1 MNPQILIIIALLTP
15 LLGAVLSLAFYSRV
29 KISAGLAFLALTVST
44 VASVALMASCHS
56 AQVHAVQ
63 VGGWEAP
70 YGIVLVADGLTS
82 ILLVACQLVGLV
94 TVVFCY
100 HRLESFY
107 LRRFL
112 FPLLLTLILGANG
125 AFLTGDLFNL
135 YVWFEV
141 LLLSSFAIMTMSKGI
156 EGRRTAW
163 NYVVINLISSMMF
176 LLAAGLIYGKTGTL
190 NFAELRLRFEGS
202 EQSFLITSSAA
213 LLFGAFGIKSALIPL
228 AFWLPSSYP
237 KLPAPLVALFA
248 GILTKVGLYAF
259 FRVFGMVFSNGET
272 FVHQD
277 VLLIVANIT
286 IVGGVLG
293 AIAQKEMKKILSFHI
308 ISQVGYMALALALY
322 TPAAIA
328 AGIFYLA
335 HHIVVK
341 ANLFFVTDLVKAHAG
356 STVIEHR
363 TGVLTSSP
371 VITGLFAVSAL
382 SLAGLPPLSG
392 FFAKFSL
399 LKAAAEDQAYFSLT
413 VAVLVG
419 ILTLFSMLKIW
430 RGKFWGAV
438 DDGEVRPAPH
448 RPLVM
453 SCVFLSLFSIA
464 VGVAA
469 EPLFRY
475 SMDAASVIM
484 EPTNYYKAVLQK
496 P

>member
-1 MNPQILIIIALLTP
+1 MNPQVLIILALLAP
-15 LLGAVLSLAFYSRV
+15 FVGAIFALASYTKV
-29 KISAGLAFLALTVST
+29 KVSASFAFLALLVST
-44 VASVALMASCHS
+44 VASVALMVSCHS
-56 AQVHAVQ
+56 GQVFALH

-82 ILLVACQLVGLV
+82 IMLVACQLVGLV

-100 HRLESFY
+100 KRLEAFY
-107 LRRFL
+107 SRRFL
-112 FPLLLTLILGANG
+112 FPLLLTLMLGANG

-141 LLLSSFAIMTMSKGI
+141 LLLSSFAIMTMSRGI

-163 NYVVINLISSMMF
+163 NYVVINLISSMLF
-176 LLAAGLIYGKTGTL
+176 LVAAGLIYGNAGTL
-190 NFAELRLRFEGS
+190 NFAELRLRFEGA
-202 EQSFLITSSAA
+202 EDSFMITSSAA

-228 AFWLPSSYP
+228 AFWLPGSYP

-259 FRVFGMVFSNGET
+259 FRVFGMVFSDGQE
-272 FVHQD
+272 FLHQD
-277 VLLIVANIT
+277 VLLVVANIT
-286 IVGGVLG
+286 MIGGVLG

-308 ISQVGYMALALALY
+308 ISQVGYMALALAIY

-328 AGIFYLA
+328 AGVFYLA

-341 ANLFFVTDLVKAHAG
+341 ANLFFATDMVQAHAG
-356 STVIEHR
+356 STVMDKK

-371 VITGLFAVSAL
+371 LITVLFAISAL

-392 FFAKFSL
+392 FFAKFGL
-399 LKAAAEDQAYFSLT
+399 LKAAAANGSYVSLAI
-413 VAVLVG
+413 AVLVG
-419 ILTLFSMLKIW
+419 VFTLFSMLKIW
-430 RGKFWGAV
+430 RGKFWG
-438 DDGEVRPAPH
+438 DDNTESRPAPMKS
-448 RPLVM
+448 LVL
-453 SCVFLSLFSIA
+453 CCLLLSLVTIT
-464 VGVAA
+464 VGLAA

-475 SMDAASVIM
+475 SIDAAAVII